1 MECVMVNVFKISI
14 VIVLLSTLSACGT
27 TRGIFVG
34 TSSVLEGA
42 AEDVRSIGDWF

>member
-1 MECVMVNVFKISI
+1 MECLMANVLKIS
-14 VIVLLSTLSACGT
+14 VSIVLLTILSSCGT